1 MKSISD
7 VIEQFILE
15 QLTDGQIN
23 LSRNELANFFN
34 CAPSQINY
42 VITTRFTPSRGFD
55 VESRRGGG
63 GYIKISKLINSNK
76 ADYVYN
82 LINNYIN
89 DEIDYNNSLLIL
101 ENLVDNEII
110 SESERNLIAVAIS
123 NKSLS
128 NPIKMESKIRA
139 KILTNLLISLIRE
152 E

>member
-139 KILTNLLISLIRE
+139 KILTNLLISFIRE

>member
-7 VIEQFILE
+7 VIEEFILN
-15 QLTDGQIN
+15 QLTDGEIN

-76 ADYVYN
+76 SDYVYN
-82 LINNYIN
+82 LINNYIK
-89 DEIDYNNSLLIL
+89 DEIDYNNACLIL
-101 ENLVDNEII
+101 ENLLDNEII
-110 SESERNLIAVAIS
+110 TSSERDLIAVAIS

>member
-7 VIEQFILE
+7 VIEEFILD

-63 GYIKISKLINSNK
+63 GYIKISKLISSNK

-82 LINNYIN
+82 LINNYIK
-89 DEIDYNNSLLIL
+89 DEIDYNNACLIL
-101 ENLVDNEII
+101 DNLLDNEII
-110 SESERNLIAVAIS
+110 DVRERDLISVAIS

-128 NPIKMESKIRA
+128 NPIKMENKIRA

>member
-101 ENLVDNEII
+101 ENLFDNEII

-152 E
+152 G

>member
-101 ENLVDNEII
+101 ENLFDNEII

-139 KILTNLLISLIRE
+139 KILTNLLISFIRE

>member
-101 ENLVDNEII
+101 KNLFDNEII